1 MSSQRIAGIVLL
13 VIGVALLIFGINAT
27 HSVTEQASNTFL
39 GHFTQT
45 TTWYIVGGI
54 ALGVLGLL
62 MSFLGGSPGHQA

>member
-13 VIGVALLIFGINAT
+13 IVGVALLIFGINAT
-27 HSVTEQASNTFL
+27 HSVTEQASSTFL

-45 TTWYIVGGI
+45 TTWYIIGGI

-62 MSFLGGSPGHQA
+62 LSLVGGSRGSAA